1 MGSPLSK
8 CCREDTTDA
17 PVPSTKKGQATAS
30 TGTTGTAQAIPS
42 ESTSALVDTS
52 GQRIEA
58 TNAATKSSSLTPST
72 KTPRNV
78 FKRIST
84 QISTLGNQ
92 KNRSIEQGLKTL
104 PFTLTEE
111 EKRILL
117 ANEIPASE
125 IKKLSIGIDAG
136 GMGVIHMAEWKGQ
149 KVAIKEASSQVISKE
164 ASVHDFC
171 SCISNAGRMK
181 GCEGV
186 IPFYGVTFPP
196 GLDKM
201 CIVTKYAEKG
211 SLTWHLKVEY
221 QNLTWDDKLRLAT
234 QISSGIAR
242 LHEEGI
248 YHRDLHG
255 GNILIDEK
263 GNAMLTDFGASTI
276 MEERV
281 VRNVQ
286 EYAIVEAQTVE
297 GRSKFISKK
306 IVGLDVHEN
315 NGKQSG
321 DTKRDAE
328 GDRGDP
334 LIGVMAYIAPERFR
348 NPKFF
353 DAKCDIYSLG
363 VLLWELTTGH
373 PAFSKVPQDV
383 HLAIAIMNGKREL
396 PVEGT
401 PTEYKALYERCW
413 QTEAA
418 LRPSLP
424 EILET
429 LAKVRASMT
438 TEQLAVTRSRSNTQY
453 DSVDAYEESLSIPR
467 PTSDIQQHFLS
478 EYAESSNDEQHVL
491 GQHKL
496 PAEEGPIPE
505 NAYDALYSRAIF
517 LGKDTT
523 DPLRL
528 NIDTFKEPRNHPAAV
543 ASIILQVASQVHFK
557 PDEDK
562 TLVLDPEVFARFEF
576 ELLQLSA
583 FELVES
589 KVVSLELTGNLKQFA
604 CEVFKK
610 YPSTADPALIAEA
623 LQQLVPSSLTDASWQ
638 DILLSLVLIQKADD
652 SDEISVDVASIAMV
666 IVLKEALK
674 EGESSG
680 PAVIA
685 QQKATLTWK
694 RLRVVANE
702 LVEHAEVWDRTVY
715 PYDVTD
721 FLQKLT
727 SVAATTQSP
736 IAVEPSELF
745 GRARDPCPGFLP
757 EFPELPDLPDVS
769 IWFGKAID
777 AIKDAFKRL
786 PDVFSCLGMVFL
798 WAIGGAVMG
807 FIVAW
812 LMICVV
818 CCVGFTPQ
826 GIAAGSIAAFLMS
839 LYMGFTPAGSIVA
852 VLQALGATAV
862 NWFTQGFAGAVFGMG
877 YGVYYGIEKGIC
889 HALAG

>member
-1 MGSPLSK
+1 MGNPLSK
-8 CCREDTTDA
+8 CCGEDTTDL
-17 PVPSTKKGQATAS
+17 PVPPTKKGQATAS
-30 TGTTGTAQAIPS
+30 TGTTGTTQAAPA
-42 ESTSALVDTS
+42 ESTSALVDTN

-58 TNAATKSSSLTPST
+58 TNAPKSSASSSST
-72 KTPRNV
+72 KTAPNF

-84 QISTLGNQ
+84 QISTLGGQ
-92 KNRSIEQGLKTL
+92 KNRSIEQGIKTL
-104 PFTLTEE
+104 PYTLTEE

-125 IKKLSIGIDAG
+125 IKNLSIGVDAG

-149 KVAIKEASSQVISKE
+149 KVAIKEASSHVISKE
-164 ASVHDFC
+164 AMQVDIYS
-171 SCISNAGRMK
+171 RMK

-201 CIVTKYAEKG
+201 CIVTKYADKG

-263 GNAMLTDFGASTI
+263 GNAMLTDFGASTV

-286 EYAIVEAQTVE
+286 EYVIVEAPTME
-297 GRSKFISKK
+297 GQSKFISKK
-306 IVGLDVHEN
+306 ITGLDVQEN

-321 DTKRDAE
+321 DAKRDAE

-383 HLAIAIMNGKREL
+383 HLAVAIMNGKREL
-396 PVEGT
+396 TVEGT

-413 QTEAA
+413 QTDSA

-438 TEQLAVTRSRSNTQY
+438 TEQLAMTRTRSNTQY
-453 DSVDAYEESLSIPR
+453 DSAVCVS
-467 PTSDIQQHFLS
+467 
-478 EYAESSNDEQHVL
+478 AESPTESPNVEQHVL
-491 GQHKL
+491 GSHELQQ
-496 PAEEGPIPE
+496 GPIPE
-505 NAYDALYSRAIF
+505 HAYDALYSRAVF

-523 DPLRL
+523 DSMRL
-528 NIDTFKEPRNHPAAV
+528 SIDTFKEPRNHPAAV
-543 ASIILQVASQVHFK
+543 ASIVLHVASQVNFK
-557 PDEDK
+557 PEESAI
-562 TLVLDPEVFARFEF
+562 VADPQVFAHFESK
-576 ELLQLSA
+576 LLQVSA
-583 FELVES
+583 FELVETHAGP
-589 KVVSLELTGNLKQFA
+589 LELTGDSKQFA

-610 YPSTADPALIAEA
+610 YPSTADPALIAESF
-623 LQQLVPSSLTDASWQ
+623 QQLVPSSLTDASSQ
-638 DILLSLVLIQKADD
+638 DILLSLVIIQKADD
-652 SDEISVDVASIAMV
+652 SDEISVDVASVSLA
-666 IVLKEALK
+666 IVLKEPPK

-685 QQKATLTWK
+685 QQHATLTWK
-694 RLRVVANE
+694 RLRLMADD
-702 LVEHAEVWDRTVY
+702 LTEHAKDWDERVY

-727 SVAATTQSP
+727 TARDTSSTF
-736 IAVEPSELF
+736 IEPSALF

-757 EFPELPDLPDVS
+757 ELPDLPDFPDLPDVS
-769 IWFGKAID
+769 SWFGRLVD
-777 AIKDAFKRL
+777 AVKDIFKKL
-786 PDVFSCLGMVFL
+786 PDVFSCVGMVVL
-798 WAIGGAVMG
+798 WGIGGALLGLLVSAAL
-807 FIVAW
+807 IAL
-812 LMICVV
+812 LMI
-818 CCVGFTPQ
+818 VGFTPW
-826 GIAAGSIAAFLMS
+826 GIVAGTLAAFMMS
-839 LYMGFTPAGSIVA
+839 LYGGFTPAGSIVA
-852 VLQALGATAV
+852 ILQCLGATAAT
-862 NWFTQGFAGAVFGMG
+862 WFTKGLAGALFGMG
-877 YGVYYGIEKGIC
+877 YGVYYGIEQGIC
-889 HALAG
+889 HAMAG

>member
-1 MGSPLSK
+1 MGNPLSK

-17 PVPSTKKGQATAS
+17 PVPPTKKGQATVS
-30 TGTTGTAQAIPS
+30 TGTTGTAQAIPT

-58 TNAATKSSSLTPST
+58 TNAATKSRSLTSST

-84 QISTLGNQ
+84 HISTLGNQ

-164 ASVHDFC
+164 ASVDIY
-171 SCISNAGRMK
+171 SRMK
-181 GCEGV
+181 DCEGV

-286 EYAIVEAQTVE
+286 EYAILEAPTVE

-321 DTKRDAE
+321 GDTKHDAE

-353 DAKCDIYSLG
+353 DANCDIYSLG

-438 TEQLAVTRSRSNTQY
+438 TEQLAVTRTRSNTQY
-453 DSVDAYEESLSIPR
+453 DSAACVS
-467 PTSDIQQHFLS
+467 
-478 EYAESSNDEQHVL
+478 AESSNDEQHVL
-491 GQHKL
+491 GHHKL

-543 ASIILQVASQVHFK
+543 ASIILQVASQVNFK

-589 KVVSLELTGNLKQFA
+589 KVVSLELTGNSKQFA

-623 LQQLVPSSLTDASWQ
+623 LQRLVPTSLTDASWQ
-638 DILLSLVLIQKADD
+638 DILLSLVLLQKADD

-680 PAVIA
+680 SAVIA

-702 LVEHAEVWDRTVY
+702 LVEHAEVWDRTIY

-727 SVAATTQSP
+727 SVTATTLSP
-736 IAVEPSELF
+736 ITVDPSELF

-757 EFPELPDLPDVS
+757 EFPELPDLSDVS
-769 IWFGKAID
+769 TWFGKAID

-786 PDVFSCLGMVFL
+786 PDLFSCLGLVFL

-812 LMICVV
+812 LMIGLV
-818 CCVGFTPQ
+818 CCIGFTPL

-839 LYMGFTPAGSIVA
+839 LYMGLTPAGSIVA

-862 NWFTQGFAGAVFGMG
+862 NWFTHGFAGAVFGTG

>member
-1 MGSPLSK
+1 MGNPLSK

-17 PVPSTKKGQATAS
+17 PVPPTKKGQVTAS
-30 TGTTGTAQAIPS
+30 TGTASTAQATPT
-42 ESTSALVDTS
+42 ESTSALVDTN

-58 TNAATKSSSLTPST
+58 ANAAAKSSSLASST
-72 KTPRNV
+72 KTSPSF

-84 QISTLGNQ
+84 QISTLGSQ
-92 KNRSIEQGLKTL
+92 KNRSIEQGIKTL

-125 IKKLSIGIDAG
+125 IKKLSIGVDAG

-164 ASVHDFC
+164 AMQVDIYS
-171 SCISNAGRMK
+171 RMK

-201 CIVTKYAEKG
+201 CIVTKYADKG

-255 GNILIDEK
+255 GNILIDDK
-263 GNAMLTDFGASTI
+263 GNAMLTDFGASTV
-276 MEERV
+276 MEERM

-286 EYAIVEAQTVE
+286 QYAIVEAPTVE

-306 IVGLDVHEN
+306 IAGLDVQEN

-321 DTKRDAE
+321 GDAKREAE

-383 HLAIAIMNGKREL
+383 HLAVAIMNGKREL

-401 PTEYKALYERCW
+401 PTEYKTLYERCW

-438 TEQLAVTRSRSNTQY
+438 TDQLAVTRTRSNTQY
-453 DSVDAYEESLSIPR
+453 DSV
-467 PTSDIQQHFLS
+467 
-478 EYAESSNDEQHVL
+478 
-491 GQHKL
+491 
-496 PAEEGPIPE
+496 PE
-505 NAYDALYSRAIF
+505 NTYDALYSRAVF

-528 NIDTFKEPRNHPAAV
+528 NVDTYKDPRNHAAAA
-543 ASIILQVASQVHFK
+543 ASIILYAASQVHFK
-557 PDEDK
+557 PNEDK
-562 TLVLDPEVFARFEF
+562 SLVLDPKVFARFESK
-576 ELLQLSA
+576 LLEQSA

-589 KVVSLELTGNLKQFA
+589 QEDVLELTGDSRQFG

-623 LQQLVPSSLTDASWQ
+623 LQQLVPTSLTDAAWQ
-638 DILLSLVLIQKADD
+638 DTLLSMVIMQKAPD

-694 RLRVVANE
+694 RLRVVADE
-702 LVEHAEVWDRTVY
+702 LMEHAEEWDEKVY

-727 SVAATTQSP
+727 TATTSSSSP
-736 IAVEPSELF
+736 VPVEPSGLF
-745 GRARDPCPGFLP
+745 GRSRDPCYGFIPGFP
-757 EFPELPDLPDVS
+757 GLPDLSGPFT
-769 IWFGKAID
+769 WFGE
-777 AIKDAFKRL
+777 AIKRL
-786 PDVFSCLGMVFL
+786 EDLLSCLGLVVL
-798 WAIGGAVMG
+798 WGLGGAVVG
-807 FIVAW
+807 TLFAGIY
-812 LMICVV
+812 LCLLHCI
-818 CCVGFTPQ
+818 GFTPQ
-826 GIAAGSIAAFLMS
+826 GIVGGSIAAFLMS
-839 LYMGFTPAGSIVA
+839 LHMGFTPAGGVVA
-852 VLQALGATAV
+852 ILQGLGATALT
-862 NWFTQGFAGAVFGMG
+862 WYTQGFIGAVFGMG
-877 YGVYYGIEKGIC
+877 YGIYYGIEKGIC
-889 HALAG
+889 LALAG

>member
-1 MGSPLSK
+1 MGNPFSK
-8 CCREDTTDA
+8 CCRTDTTDE
-17 PVPSTKKGQATAS
+17 PLPPTRKVQATSS
-30 TGTTGTAQAIPS
+30 TGTTGTAHATPT
-42 ESTSALVDTS
+42 ESTSALVDAS

-58 TNAATKSSSLTPST
+58 ANATAKDSSVASGTRTP
-72 KTPRNV
+72 PNF

-84 QISTLGNQ
+84 RISTLGSQ
-92 KNRSIEQGLKTL
+92 EDHSIEQGLKTI
-104 PFTLTEE
+104 PFSLTEE
-111 EKRILL
+111 EKKIIID
-117 ANEIPASE
+117 NGIPAKD
-125 IKKLSIGIDAG
+125 IKNLTIGVDAG

-149 KVAIKEASSQVISKE
+149 KVAIKEATYQVISKE
-164 ASVHDFC
+164 VDIYS
-171 SCISNAGRMK
+171 RMK

-186 IPFYGVTFPP
+186 IPFYGVTFPEK
-196 GLDKM
+196 LDKI
-201 CIVTKYAEKG
+201 CIVTKYADKG

-234 QISSGIAR
+234 QISSAIGR

-255 GNILIDEK
+255 GNILIDDK
-263 GNAMLTDFGASTI
+263 GNAMLTDFGASTV

-286 EYAIVEAQTVE
+286 EYAIVEAPTVE

-306 IVGLDVHEN
+306 IASLDVQEN
-315 NGKQSG
+315 NSKQSG
-321 DTKRDAE
+321 EHAKRND
-328 GDRGDP
+328 DRSDP

-383 HLAIAIMNGKREL
+383 HLAVAIMNGKREL

-424 EILET
+424 EILEL

-438 TEQLAVTRSRSNTQY
+438 TEQLAVTRTRSNTQY
-453 DSVDAYEESLSIPR
+453 DSAACVG
-467 PTSDIQQHFLS
+467 
-478 EYAESSNDEQHVL
+478 AESSNVGQDVL
-491 GQHKL
+491 GHHEPL
-496 PAEEGPIPE
+496 EEAPVPE
-505 NAYDALYSRAIF
+505 NAYDALYSRAVF

-543 ASIILQVASQVHFK
+543 ASIILHVASQVDFK
-557 PDEDK
+557 PDEDSA
-562 TLVLDPEVFARFEF
+562 LVLDPKVFARFESK
-576 ELLQLSA
+576 LLQLSV

-589 KVVSLELTGNLKQFA
+589 QLSTLELTGNSNQFA

-610 YPSTADPALIAEA
+610 YPSTADPVLIAEA
-623 LQQLVPSSLTDASWQ
+623 LQQLVPTFLTDASRQ
-638 DILLSLVLIQKADD
+638 DILLSLVIVQKADD

-666 IVLKEALK
+666 IVMKEPLK

-680 PAVIA
+680 PAEIA

-694 RLRVVANE
+694 RLRVVADE
-702 LVEHAEVWDRTVY
+702 LVAHAEDWDEQVY
-715 PYDVTD
+715 PYDVAD
-721 FLQKLT
+721 FLRKLT
-727 SVAATTQSP
+727 TATTSSP
-736 IAVEPSELF
+736 VTVEPSALF
-745 GRARDPCPGFLP
+745 GRARDPCPGFMP
-757 EFPELPDLPDVS
+757 EFPDLPDLPDVS
-769 IWFGKAID
+769 GWFGRAIE

-786 PDVFSCLGMVFL
+786 PDLFSCLGMVLL
-798 WAIGGAVMG
+798 WAIGGALMG
-807 FIVAW
+807 CAASAI
-812 LMICVV
+812 LMCVV
-818 CCVGFTPQ
+818 ACIGFTPL
-826 GIAAGSIAAFLMS
+826 GIVAGSIAAFLMS
-839 LYMGFTPAGSIVA
+839 LHYGLTPAGGLVA
-852 VLQALGATAV
+852 TLQALGATGLTYY
-862 NWFTQGFAGAVFGMG
+862 TQGLAGAIFGMG
-877 YGVYYGIEKGIC
+877 YGVYYGIDKGIC
-889 HALAG
+889 HALVG